1 MRHEV
6 ITLPETGVEMEL
18 YLTDNRAVEPE
29 RRRALALIFPGG
41 AYAWRSDREAE
52 PVALRLL
59 GLGIQAAV
67 VRYSVAPARYPK
79 ALQEAAEA
87 VAYARAHA
95 EEWLC
100 DPHRI
105 AVLGFSAG
113 GHAAAHVGLKWHQMP
128 QGKACRPD
136 AMILCYPV
144 ITTGEYAHRG
154 SVKNL
159 LGEEENGKEE
169 VSLEN
174 FVREDTPPV
183 FLWHTREDGSVPVEN
198 SLLLAGALSRH
209 GIDFELHI
217 WQHGGHGMSLAS
229 DQVYPAGDGNI
240 RPECQEWI
248 EMAARWL
255 LKDQAGLKQDAE
267 QPLRDRDGKIL
278 FYCADCGQSFRAEPR
293 EDPECFEKWHYHR
306 WFAACPRCSRE
317 VMQNDRYWR

>member
-6 ITLPETGVEMEL
+6 ISLPGTGVELEI

-59 GLGIQAAV
+59 SLGIQAAV
-67 VRYSVAPARYPK
+67 VRYSVAPVRYPK
-79 ALQEAAEA
+79 ALEEAAEA
-87 VAYARAHA
+87 VTYARAHA

-113 GHAAAHVGLKWHQMP
+113 GHAAAHIGLKWRQMA

-136 AMILCYPV
+136 AMILSYPV
-144 ITTGEYAHRG
+144 ITSGEYAHRT
-154 SVKNL
+154 SVENL
-159 LGEEENGKEE
+159 LGDDYESLKEE
-169 VSLEN
+169 VSLER
-174 FVREDTPPV
+174 FVENDTPPV
-183 FLWHTREDGSVPVEN
+183 FLWHTREDESVPVEN
-198 SLLLAGALSRH
+198 SLLLAEALCRH
-209 GIDFELHI
+209 GIAFELHI
-217 WQHGGHGMSLAS
+217 WQHGGHGMSLGS

-248 EMAARWL
+248 DMAVRWL
-255 LKDQAGLKQDAE
+255 QG
-267 QPLRDRDGKIL
+267 I
-278 FYCADCGQSFRAEPR
+278 
-293 EDPECFEKWHYHR
+293 
-306 WFAACPRCSRE
+306 
-317 VMQNDRYWR
+317 

>member
-6 ITLPETGVEMEL
+6 IRLPETGVELEI
-18 YLTDNRAVEPE
+18 YLADNRAVEPE

-52 PVALRLL
+52 PVALRMLS
-59 GLGIQAAV
+59 LGIQAAV
-67 VRYSVAPARYPK
+67 VRYSVAPVRYPK
-79 ALQEAAEA
+79 ALEEAAEA

-95 EEWLC
+95 EEWFC

-105 AVLGFSAG
+105 AVMGFSAG
-113 GHAAAHVGLKWHQMP
+113 GHAAAHIGLKWYQTA

-144 ITTGEYAHRG
+144 ITSGEYAHRE
-154 SVKNL
+154 SIENL
-159 LGEEENGKEE
+159 LGDDYENLKEE
-169 VSLEN
+169 VSLEK

-198 SLLLAGALSRH
+198 SLLLAEALCRQ
-209 GIDFELHI
+209 GIAFELHV
-217 WQHGGHGMSLAS
+217 WHRGGHGLSLSS

-240 RPECQEWI
+240 RPECREWI

-255 LKDQAGLKQDAE
+255 QE
-267 QPLRDRDGKIL
+267 I
-278 FYCADCGQSFRAEPR
+278 
-293 EDPECFEKWHYHR
+293 
-306 WFAACPRCSRE
+306 
-317 VMQNDRYWR
+317 